1 MKFLLLAAVVLLV
14 LWIARASRRRV
25 GGRRAGADAP
35 AAPPAQE
42 NMVACSRCGVHLPR
56 SEALPGRGGLFCCEG
71 HRAEHER
78 ADAAGH

>member
-1 MKFLLLAAVVLLV
+1 MKFLLVAAVVVFV
-14 LWIARASRRRV
+14 LWIAGASRRRV
-25 GGRRAGADAP
+25 AGRRARSEAP
-35 AAPPAQE
+35 APPPARE

-56 SEALPGRGGLFCCEG
+56 SEALPGRGGLFCSEG

>member
-1 MKFLLLAAVVLLV
+1 MAAEDKEAFL
-14 LWIARASRRRV
+14 SRWSRLKQE
-25 GGRRAGADAP
+25 AP
-35 AAPPAQE
+35 REAPPAQE